1 MVDEREKEVSWRGV
15 RFKELLLIVFELRE
29 TRSFKE
35 NFESGERMGRPL
47 GCHSGYS
54 LDFSGIVGL

>member
-1 MVDEREKEVSWRGV
+1 MSWSD
-15 RFKELLLIVFELRE
+15 FCYKELVHKVFELRE

-47 GCHSGYS
+47 DCHSGYS